1 MHTCLF
7 ASAAALALATS
18 AGAAF
23 GQTAPTPPQ
32 PAKPAQSTQ
41 VSEVII
47 TASRVDMLG
56 KATTASQ
63 GSVTKEALDLR
74 PIYRIGQLYESIPG
88 LVVTVHSGE
97 SKANQYQMRGFDLDH
112 GTDFSSFVDGMPVNR
127 STNAHG
133 QGYSDQNFL
142 MPQIVGGLD
151 YTKGPYYAENGD
163 FSAVGSA
170 HVHLTDDLPN
180 QVSVSA
186 GTLGDD
192 EVFIGGTHHFDADD
206 RVWGA
211 LDVGHVDG
219 PWDPPSNFNKVDA
232 AARIS
237 HGDDANGYSLTA
249 MYYQSAGKLET
260 DQSVYAIDQGLIGRY
275 GVLDPTDHGTSSR
288 WSVSGHYGATGDGWA
303 FTSDVYDI
311 HSTMSLNNNFT
322 HYLLDPVNGD
332 QEQQDETRDVFGGQA
347 AFTLSKTVFGFQTET
362 VIGLQERYDNI
373 YVDRRHTLDGS
384 IALDYCEVPAVP
396 SGVLPAGLL
405 PPPANTPAGALNDGG
420 NGQAYA
426 AVGGSCNAD
435 RVHLNDLG
443 AYVQNTIHWTD
454 WLRTVIGFRE
464 EDFYAWDHSLTLSPG
479 FTGSTTQTL
488 PQPKGSIIFGP
499 WMQSEFYVSAGRD
512 FHSNDVR
519 GVFGTVGL
527 EGLTPTAG
535 PTPLLAP
542 TTGEEVGL
550 RTDIIPKLSLQ
561 IALFQED
568 FSSELAFDEDQ
579 GQDQPTAPS
588 RRQGVEV
595 SGQYRPLPWMELN
608 TDLSF
613 TKARYQGSLDTLAN
627 VYGLGGDFIANAP
640 SFIGSAGV
648 LIDNLGPW
656 YGSLQWR
663 ALGAYP
669 VVDGSEYPQDKGY
682 SEVNL
687 DAGYKVNSRLKLQT
701 SIFNLFNTKAY
712 SAAFDYESQLTPTSA
727 PATGLQ
733 VHPLEPISAR
743 FSATYNF

>member
-1 MHTCLF
+1 MHSSLF

-18 AGAAF
+18 AGATLA
-23 GQTAPTPPQ
+23 QTAPTPPR
-32 PAKPAQSTQ
+32 PAKATP

-47 TASRVDMLG
+47 TASRVELLG

-63 GSVTKEALDLR
+63 GTITKEALALR
-74 PIYRIGQLYESIPG
+74 PIYRIGQLYEAIPG

-112 GTDFSSFVDGMPVNR
+112 GTDFSAFVDGMPVNR
-127 STNAHG
+127 GTNAHG
-133 QGYSDQNFL
+133 QGYADQNFL
-142 MPQIVGGLD
+142 MPQIVSSLD

-170 HVHLTDDLPN
+170 HVHLTDDLAN
-180 QVSVSA
+180 QISASA
-186 GTLGDD
+186 GALRDD

-211 LDVGHVDG
+211 LELGHVDG
-219 PWDPPSNFNKVDA
+219 PWSPPSDFNKLNA

-237 HGDDANGYSLTA
+237 HGDDADGYSLTA
-249 MYYQSAGKLET
+249 MYHQSAGRLET
-260 DQSVYAIDQGLIGRY
+260 DQSVLAVDEGLIGRY
-275 GVLDPTDHGTSSR
+275 GVLDPTDHGRSAR
-288 WSVSGHYGATGDGWA
+288 WSLSGHYGATGADWT
-303 FTSDVYDI
+303 FTSGLYDV

-332 QEQQDETRDVFGGQA
+332 QEQQDETRDVVGGQA
-347 AFTLSKTVFGFQTET
+347 AFTLAKTLFGLKTET
-362 VIGLQERYDNI
+362 VVGVQERYDNI

-384 IALDYCEVPAVP
+384 IALDYCEVPPVAGGALP
-396 SGVLPAGLL
+396 SGLL
-405 PPPANTPAGALNDGG
+405 PPPADTPAGALNDG

-426 AVGGSCNAD
+426 AVSGACNAD
-435 RVHLNDLG
+435 RVRLNDVG
-443 AYVQNTIHWTD
+443 AYVQNTIHWTS

-464 EDFYAWDHSLTLSPG
+464 EDVYARDHSLTLSPG

-488 PQPKGSIIFGP
+488 PQPKGSIILGP
-499 WMQSEFYVSAGRD
+499 WLQTELYLSAGRD
-512 FHSNDVR
+512 FHSNDAR

-542 TTGEEVGL
+542 TTGEEVGI
-550 RTDIIPKLSLQ
+550 RSEIIPKLSLQ
-561 IALFQED
+561 VALFQED

-588 RRQGVEV
+588 RRQGLEV
-595 SGQYRPLPWMELN
+595 SGQYRPAPWIELN
-608 TDLSF
+608 TDLAF
-613 TKARYQGSLDTLAN
+613 TYARYQGSLASLNN
-627 VYGLGGDFIANAP
+627 VYQLDGPDIANAP
-640 SFIGSAGV
+640 NYIGSAGV

-656 YGSLQWR
+656 FGSLQWR
-663 ALGAYP
+663 ALGPYP
-669 VVDGSEYPQDKGY
+669 ISDGDKLPVDKGY
-682 SEVNL
+682 SEFNL
-687 DAGYKVNSRLKLQT
+687 GAGYKVSARLKLQL
-701 SIFNLFNTKAY
+701 SVYNLFNTKANA
-712 SAAFDYESQLTPTSA
+712 AAFDYESQLTPSSA
-727 PATGLQ
+727 PVTGPQ

-743 FSATYNF
+743 FSVTYFF

>member
-1 MHTCLF
+1 MRKSLF
-7 ASAAALALATS
+7 ASAAALALAASPPT
-18 AGAAF
+18 AGA
-23 GQTAPTPPQ
+23 QTAAPVN
-32 PAKPAQSTQ
+32 AGASTQ
-41 VSEVII
+41 VSEVVV
-47 TASRVDMLG
+47 TASRVDLLG
-56 KATTASQ
+56 KAETASQ
-63 GSVTKEALDLR
+63 GSVTREALALR
-74 PIYRIGQLYESIPG
+74 PIYRIGQLYETIPG

-97 SKANQYQMRGFDLDH
+97 SKANQYELRGFDLDH
-112 GTDFSSFVDGMPVNR
+112 GTDFASFVDGMPVNR
-127 STNAHG
+127 GTNAHG

-151 YTKGPYYAENGD
+151 FTKGPYYAENGD

-170 HVHLTDDLPN
+170 RVRLTNDLPN
-180 QVSVSA
+180 QVSASI

-211 LDVGHVDG
+211 LDLGHVDG

-237 HGDDANGYSLTA
+237 HGDDANGYSLTG

-275 GVLDPTDHGTSSR
+275 GVLDPSDHGQSAR
-288 WSVSGHYGATGDGWA
+288 WSLSGQYGATGDGWA
-303 FTSDVYDI
+303 FTSDAYDV

-332 QEQQDETRDVFGGQA
+332 QEQQDETRDVVGGQA
-347 AFTLSKTVFGFQTET
+347 AFTLAKRVFGFQTET
-362 VIGLQERYDNI
+362 VVGLQERYDNI
-373 YVDRRHTLDGS
+373 YVDRRHTLGGS

-396 SGVLPAGLL
+396 GNVLPNGLL
-405 PPPANTPAGALNDGG
+405 PPPAGTPAGALNDGG

-426 AVGGSCNAD
+426 AVGGACNAD
-435 RVHLNDLG
+435 RVQLNDLG
-443 AYVQNTIHWTD
+443 AYIQNTTHWTS

-464 EDFYAWDHSLTLSPG
+464 EDFYAWDHSLTLSPS
-479 FTGSTTQTL
+479 FTGSTTQSL

-499 WMQSEFYVSAGRD
+499 WMQTELYVSAGRD

-550 RTDIIPKLSLQ
+550 RSDIVPKLSLQ
-561 IALFQED
+561 IAVFQED
-568 FSSELAFDEDQ
+568 FSSELTFDEDQ
-579 GQDQPTAPS
+579 GQDEPSAPS
-588 RRQGVEV
+588 RRQGIEM
-595 SGQYRPLPWMELN
+595 SGQYQPLPWLELN
-608 TDLSF
+608 TDLAFS
-613 TKARYQGSLDTLAN
+613 KARYQGSMDTLNN
-627 VYGLGGDFIANAP
+627 VYGLDGPSIENAP
-640 SFIGSAGV
+640 SFTGSAAV

-663 ALGAYP
+663 VLGPYP
-669 VVDGSEYPQDKGY
+669 VVDGDEYPQDKGY
-682 SEVNL
+682 SEFNL
-687 DAGYKVNSRLKLQT
+687 DAGYKVNTKLRLQVG
-701 SIFNLFNTKAY
+701 IFNLFNTTANA
-712 SAAFDYESQLTPTSA
+712 AAFDYESQLTPTSQ
-727 PATGLQ
+727 PVTGLQ